1 MKSIVSATDFS
12 RTSNNAVKYAAG
24 IANISGAKL
33 IIYNVYDIYMPI
45 TTYDVMP
52 LPYVDYR
59 KHSYNKLRN
68 LQLRMKRLYPKL
80 NIEMAHNEGQPSEQI
95 SAFVDNKKPDMLI
108 IGANSA
114 TALERL
120 IGSTTSAMIRKSEV
134 PVLAIPSGAKFKP
147 VRNIL
152 FAYDLNEISEEAVKW
167 IKQMALLFSAKI
179 DVLCLVNDM
188 VFFEKRVHEE
198 QAKIAKK
205 LDGLHPDVYFAES
218 ANFASGIER
227 YVQKH
232 KAGLVITQHRRHGFL
247 FRMVKGSISKDL
259 SFSLPVPL
267 FSIPE
272 SLKTENSP
280 KAKQNLKSK
289 VANTV
294 A

>member
-33 IIYNVYDIYMPI
+33 VIYNVYDIYMPI

-80 NIEMAHNEGQPSEQI
+80 NIDIAHNEGDPSVQI
-95 SAFVDNKKPDMLI
+95 AEFVGNQKPDMLI

-120 IGSTTSAMIRKSEV
+120 IGSTTSAMIKKSEV
-134 PVLAIPSGAKFKP
+134 PVLAVPSGAKFKP

-167 IKQMALLFSAKI
+167 IKQMAILFSAKI

-188 VFFEKRVHEE
+188 VFFENRVHEE

-218 ANFASGIER
+218 ANFASGIEI
-227 YVQKH
+227 YVKKH
-232 KAGLVITQHRRHGFL
+232 KAGLVISQHRQHGFL
-247 FRMVKGSISKDL
+247 FRIVKGSISKDL

-272 SLKTENSP
+272 SSSLDGKINTGKT
-280 KAKQNLKSK
+280 LKSK
-289 VANTV
+289 VAKTV